1 MHSLP
6 KLVHDPIV
14 EAQIARSL
22 ARYAGLV
29 TPAMMATLREV
40 LEDALTT
47 HPVARKLV
55 DSLQER
61 AAPDA
66 SGTVPKAGIEADE
79 AAETTRDAKVGGN
92 KGAP

>member
-1 MHSLP
+1 MPALP
-6 KLVHDPIV
+6 KSVHDPIV

-47 HPVARKLV
+47 HPVALKLV
-55 DSLQER
+55 DSLRER
-61 AAPDA
+61 VVPDA
-66 SGTVPKAGIEADE
+66 SSTVPKVGALAGE
-79 AAETTRDAKVGGN
+79 AAEATRDAKVGGT